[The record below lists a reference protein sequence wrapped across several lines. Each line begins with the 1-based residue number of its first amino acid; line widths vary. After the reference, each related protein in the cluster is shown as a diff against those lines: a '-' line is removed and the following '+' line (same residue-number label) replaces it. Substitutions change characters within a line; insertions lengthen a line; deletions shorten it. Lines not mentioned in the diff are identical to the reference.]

1 MDEEDPP
8 GSQKRK
14 VLLIYNEPFQ
24 IYIDHYSYTPL
35 EILRSKFRHKRVDI
49 EYVNS
54 LTRAIEEIKERKHD
68 FYISS
73 LSLFVSRRELSDYL
87 RDIHFIRSEGNPNLE
102 GLVKE
107 MDYEV
112 SLINRLFC
120 DGGALAK
127 SLLSMEMNKSQS
139 AIAGLIIYSLLKE
152 NNRKFLF
159 FDGPVAYPSMM
170 LTVYMGG
177 LITLDDLEDSY
188 KSTWSDAQ
196 NNLWVSSNGLLII
209 GRYYDSLFWDEIAI
223 RINNAFSHKNG
234 SLKARRSRKRG
245 EPLIRV

>member
-8 GSQKRK
+8 GSKKRK

-35 EILRSKFRHKRVDI
+35 EILRSKFRRKRVDI
-49 EYVNS
+49 ESVNS
-54 LTRAIEEIKERKHD
+54 LTRAIEEIKESKHD
-68 FYISS
+68 FYVSS
-73 LSLFVSRRELSDYL
+73 FSLFVSRRELSDYL
-87 RDIHFIRSEGNPNLE
+87 SNMPFIKPEGNLNLE

-112 SLINRLFC
+112 SLINRLFS
-120 DGGALAK
+120 DEGDLAK
-127 SLLSMEMNKSQS
+127 YLLSIEMNKSQS

-152 NNRKFLF
+152 KNRKFLF

-170 LTVYMGG
+170 LTAYICG

-188 KSTWSDAQ
+188 KNTWSNGQ

-209 GRYYDSLFWDEIAI
+209 GRYYDPLFWDEIAI
-223 RINNAFSHKNG
+223 RINNALSHKNE